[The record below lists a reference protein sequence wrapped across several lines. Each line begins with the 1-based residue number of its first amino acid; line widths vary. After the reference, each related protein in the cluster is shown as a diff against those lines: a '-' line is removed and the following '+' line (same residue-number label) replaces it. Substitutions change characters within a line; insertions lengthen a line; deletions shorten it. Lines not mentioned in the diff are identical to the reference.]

1 MNTYPFRTGCLLT
14 LQIRLHWTP
23 VSILKSLFVHLAH
36 SWCHR
41 LRQNCFVRLG
51 LPAFYE
57 VWAAYSC
64 KVVSLPTSSTNSHD
78 CCHVYQLPRFPH
90 WCFCLLRCSLCLS
103 FSMAFTWTS
112 SVVGLAVLHV
122 PAVNDFICLFALRMC
137 NALCS
142 VKSGS
147 LGNLL
152 CVWLS
157 MMPHMMRSLMWMSVC
172 WTHTISPLF
181 WGR

>member
-14 LQIRLHWTP
+14 FQITLHWTP

-41 LRQNCFVRLG
+41 LRQNCFVCLG
-51 LPAFYE
+51 LPAFYG

-103 FSMAFTWTS
+103 FSMTFTWTS
-112 SVVGLAVLHV
+112 SVVGLAML
-122 PAVNDFICLFALRMC
+122 PDFICTVVILFALHMC

-147 LGNLL
+147 LSNLL

-157 MMPHMMRSLMWMSVC
+157 TMPRSLM
-172 WTHTISPLF
+172 
-181 WGR
+181 